1 MRKRELGHGDMGH
14 GTSMYDDM
22 DMGNG
27 EIWSGAVREHNP
39 GGEFILQNCF
49 RIVNKNKRACSER
62 SRGGDKDIN

>member
-1 MRKRELGHGDMGH
+1 
-14 GTSMYDDM
+14 MYDDM